1 MTDNCPNP
9 IIADTKET
17 EINLKN
23 LPCIQKEIR
32 AEDNTFYNLKIYKS
46 NQSIIFNII
55 QSDNLEI
62 NYKNEYSLKQFYDLK
77 NIFKSFSSIQ
87 DIFTNFF
94 DKIENKEILILE
106 DYYKLNVKFKFNY
119 LREIKENNIPFLI

>member
-1 MTDNCPNP
+1 MDDYYPNP
-9 IIADTKET
+9 IIADTKEI

-55 QSDNLEI
+55 QSDNWEI
-62 NYKNEYSLKQFYDLK
+62 NYKN
-77 NIFKSFSSIQ
+77 
-87 DIFTNFF
+87 
-94 DKIENKEILILE
+94 
-106 DYYKLNVKFKFNY
+106 
-119 LREIKENNIPFLI
+119 